1 MVIMIVIENYNISI
15 IFSLYKD
22 MLNFLVYDIIC
33 LLYLVYVFIN
43 SNISNI

>member
-22 MLNFLVYDIIC
+22 ILNFLVYDIIG